1 MCDEVTIKA
10 PIYGKPPCGRVRV
23 QPASPQLLSAIDNPI
38 SGRWIINI
46 SSSALYLLE
55 QMYEIE
61 NDPPLHMC
69 QRLATDLEVSQ
80 RQVFARARPPVRARP
95 GSLYPLL
102 RATRAPLSL
111 PLYFLSTP
119 LLTWLATPSLRSY
132 ATQIQVWFQNRRSN
146 LRSNRRDRNLIKASE
161 KLYPKMESSVMQRP
175 GKEEASDHCDAAGL
189 GPVGGVALAG
199 QEGTVRFRQEL
210 RPLEQNSSTPSSL
223 ASPSQEQSH
232 SGKTVPSLQMAPPTA
247 RLATFEQSSTDTSAN
262 GSDYGT
268 NSNQLERPE
277 RRQGLRLVIHW
288 RGANSM
294 TGLDMQ
300 L

>member
-1 MCDEVTIKA
+1 M
-10 PIYGKPPCGRVRV
+10 P
-23 QPASPQLLSAIDNPI
+23 
-38 SGRWIINI
+38 
-46 SSSALYLLE
+46 
-55 QMYEIE
+55 
-61 NDPPLHMC
+61 
-69 QRLATDLEVSQ
+69 
-80 RQVFARARPPVRARP
+80 RAFT
-95 GSLYPLL
+95 SLD
-102 RATRAPLSL
+102 
-111 PLYFLSTP
+111 
-119 LLTWLATPSLRSY
+119 

-146 LRSNRRDRNLIKASE
+146 RRDRNLIKAS
-161 KLYPKMESSVMQRP
+161 KKPYPKMESSVMKRP
-175 GKEEASDHCDAAGL
+175 GIASRSAKDGDESMERDEASDHCDEAVL
-189 GPVGGVALAG
+189 GPVGSVALAD
-199 QEGTVRFRQEL
+199 QEGTVRFRQDR

-277 RRQGLRLVIHW
+277 RRQGLRLVIDW

-294 TGLDMQ
+294 TDLDVQ